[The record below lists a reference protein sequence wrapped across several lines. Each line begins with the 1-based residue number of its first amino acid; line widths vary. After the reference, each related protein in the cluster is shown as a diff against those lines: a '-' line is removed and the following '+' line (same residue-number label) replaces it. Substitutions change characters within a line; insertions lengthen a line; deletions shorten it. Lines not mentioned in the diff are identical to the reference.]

1 MTLQVDEQAEIL
13 LARVGYN
20 PQYSVRE
27 LRRTVEKYVQIPLSE
42 LIIVGKLTKGSR
54 WQLVQQ
60 GEDLVFRQEK

>member
-60 GEDLVFRQEK
+60 GEDLVFR